1 MKKSGLAFWD
11 NDVKLDNVKQFLDE
25 EEFERMKAYKDM
37 ATQLINQQS
46 RDLIQP
52 HDKEHLTQFQ
62 HDGMEEMLRIFMSFK
77 EKTEQKNVTKTVLND
92 DFYH

>member
-1 MKKSGLAFWD
+1 
-11 NDVKLDNVKQFLDE
+11 
-25 EEFERMKAYKDM
+25 M

-46 RDLIQP
+46 RDLIQL

-62 HDGMEEMLRIFMSFK
+62 HNKMEEMPRTFMSYK
-77 EKTEQKNVTKTVLND
+77 EETEQKNVSRTVLND

>member
-46 RDLIQP
+46 RYLIQP

-62 HDGMEEMLRIFMSFK
+62 HDEMEKMLRIFMSYK
-77 EKTEQKNVTKTVLND
+77 EETEQKNVSKTVLND

>member
-25 EEFERMKAYKDM
+25 EEFERMKAYKNM

-46 RDLIQP
+46 RYLIQS

-62 HDGMEEMLRIFMSFK
+62 HNEMEEILRIFMSCK
-77 EKTEQKNVTKTVLND
+77 EETEQKNVSKTVLND